1 MLSLNM
7 SGIPVYFNK
16 KLLFNFNILKLT
28 FFLNMNEI
36 LVYLY
41 QQEITILYY
50 IKYIIFYIFFSILE
64 IKNFNININIK

>member
-1 MLSLNM
+1 
-7 SGIPVYFNK
+7 
-16 KLLFNFNILKLT
+16 
-28 FFLNMNEI
+28 
-36 LVYLY
+36 VYLY